1 LNQGWWIIEISL
13 GIKKSYR
20 IWTQLMVI
28 AFFELLLK
36 ALMSIV
42 LGMRQEVRRMIGQ
55 WIVENCSEIKKVSL
69 RRMKILLRMG

>member
-1 LNQGWWIIEISL
+1 
-13 GIKKSYR
+13 
-20 IWTQLMVI
+20 MVI

-42 LGMRQEVRRMIGQ
+42 FGMMKEVRRMIGQ

-69 RRMKILLRMG
+69 TRMKILWRMG